1 MVDFFGLHASLSHE
15 HRRVVDVTRHFM
27 ESEIRPLANEFWERG
42 EFPKH
47 AIPRYGRWMTEIFR
61 GELPSFPHPD
71 PLLMGL
77 VAFEQGRVDPSMTAF
92 FGVHF
97 GLCMATV
104 AQFGSEAQRRRWLG
118 ALQRFEMVGAW
129 AMTEPGVGSD
139 AAAGIATTAR
149 RHGRDWVLNGR
160 KSWVGN
166 APFADLIVVFAR
178 DEQDGAVKAFLVE
191 SDTPGLHIDKMQG
204 KIALRTLENGAI
216 SLHDCIVSNSAR
228 LPGIQSFD
236 DLRPVLTESRVLVA
250 WEAAGIGQGAYEAA
264 LAYAGVRQQ
273 FGKPI
278 AAFQLIQEKLVKM
291 LAANIAMQ
299 SLLVR
304 LAQLGAGAGGVI
316 SAERAA
322 LAKYFCAQQ
331 MRETVALAREVH
343 GVNGILLD
351 HNVARL
357 FADAEAVFSYE
368 GTQEM
373 NLLIVGKTLTGIS
386 AFV

>member
-1 MVDFFGLHASLSHE
+1 
-15 HRRVVDVTRHFM
+15 
-27 ESEIRPLANEFWERG
+27 
-42 EFPKH
+42 
-47 AIPRYGRWMTEIFR
+47 
-61 GELPSFPHPD
+61 
-71 PLLMGL
+71 
-77 VAFEQGRVDPSMTAF
+77 MTAF

-97 GLCMATV
+97 GLCLATV

-149 RHGRDWVLNGR
+149 RHGRDWVLNGQ

-166 APFADLIVVFAR
+166 APFADLIVIFAR
-178 DEQDGAVKAFLVE
+178 DVQDGAVKAFLVE

-204 KIALRTLENGAI
+204 KIALRTLENGAV
-216 SLHDCIVSNSAR
+216 SLHDCIVSNGAR

-236 DLRPVLTESRVLVA
+236 DVRPVLTESRVLVA

-264 LAYAGVRQQ
+264 LAYAAARHQ

-278 AAFQLIQEKLVKM
+278 AAFQLIQEKLVRL
-291 LAANIAMQ
+291 LATNIAMQ
-299 SLLVR
+299 SLLLR
-304 LAQLGAGAGGVI
+304 LAQLGAGGAI

-331 MRETVALAREVH
+331 MREAVALAREVH

-373 NLLIVGKTLTGIS
+373 NLLIVGKALTGIS